1 MKILSIDNIRK
12 GDQFTISNEPIAS
25 IDLMERASQNCV
37 KWILEKYIQK
47 QDFVIFVGPG
57 NNGGDGIA
65 IARLLKEKE
74 HNVRVL
80 IVEYTKSYSIDFQEN
95 LNKFKGEIKTVS
107 NADNSFNIE
116 NNEIIIDAIFGSGLS
131 REINGFVGIIIDYIN
146 SLDNQVISIDIPSGL
161 MGDKLFD
168 TKVPKIIHAN
178 NTLSI
183 AFPKQVFFLAEAA
196 KYIGVWHHIDIGI
209 SEMYQQMVSAEAYFI
224 ERKDVVQMLK
234 PRHKFSHKG
243 TYGHALLIAGSSSKM
258 GAAVMASK
266 AAMRTGLGLLTTHI
280 PKSAVDILQ
289 ISSPE
294 TMLSIDKNAYYFS
307 GIDLLSNY
315 NAIGVGPGLGLNKE
329 SYRALKILI
338 QNANTP
344 MVFDADALN
353 ILSENKTW
361 LSFLKAGSILTPHP
375 KEFERL
381 TGKSNNSEERIE
393 LQKQFSIK
401 HKVIIVLKG
410 ANTSITTPDGKH
422 FYNSTGNPGMA
433 TAGSGDVLTGII
445 LSLLAQSYDPQTAA
459 ILGVYIHG
467 LAGDISAIENGFES
481 LIASDII
488 DNIGKSFISLY

>member
-1 MKILSIDNIRK
+1 
-12 GDQFTISNEPIAS
+12 
-25 IDLMERASQNCV
+25 
-37 KWILEKYIQK
+37 
-47 QDFVIFVGPG
+47 
-57 NNGGDGIA
+57 
-65 IARLLKEKE
+65 
-74 HNVRVL
+74 
-80 IVEYTKSYSIDFQEN
+80 
-95 LNKFKGEIKTVS
+95 
-107 NADNSFNIE
+107 
-116 NNEIIIDAIFGSGLS
+116 
-131 REINGFVGIIIDYIN
+131 
-146 SLDNQVISIDIPSGL
+146 
-161 MGDKLFD
+161 
-168 TKVPKIIHAN
+168 
-178 NTLSI
+178 
-183 AFPKQVFFLAEAA
+183 
-196 KYIGVWHHIDIGI
+196 
-209 SEMYQQMVSAEAYFI
+209 MYQQMVSAEAYFI

-329 SYRALKILI
+329 SHIALKILI

-381 TGKSNNSEERIE
+381 AGKSNNSEERIE

-401 HKVIIVLKG
+401 HKIIIVLKG

-488 DNIGKSFISLY
+488 DNIGKAFISLY

>member
-37 KWILEKYIQK
+37 KWILENYIQK

-183 AFPKQVFFLAEAA
+183 AFP
-196 KYIGVWHHIDIGI
+196 
-209 SEMYQQMVSAEAYFI
+209 
-224 ERKDVVQMLK
+224 
-234 PRHKFSHKG
+234 
-243 TYGHALLIAGSSSKM
+243 
-258 GAAVMASK
+258 
-266 AAMRTGLGLLTTHI
+266 
-280 PKSAVDILQ
+280 
-289 ISSPE
+289 
-294 TMLSIDKNAYYFS
+294 
-307 GIDLLSNY
+307 
-315 NAIGVGPGLGLNKE
+315 
-329 SYRALKILI
+329 
-338 QNANTP
+338 
-344 MVFDADALN
+344 
-353 ILSENKTW
+353 
-361 LSFLKAGSILTPHP
+361 
-375 KEFERL
+375 
-381 TGKSNNSEERIE
+381 
-393 LQKQFSIK
+393 
-401 HKVIIVLKG
+401 
-410 ANTSITTPDGKH
+410 
-422 FYNSTGNPGMA
+422 
-433 TAGSGDVLTGII
+433 
-445 LSLLAQSYDPQTAA
+445 
-459 ILGVYIHG
+459 
-467 LAGDISAIENGFES
+467 
-481 LIASDII
+481 
-488 DNIGKSFISLY
+488 